1 MNPDKIKKLKK
12 RCNELLIQNPHM
24 DFADTATLYLNFGI
38 NINDKAE
45 ELSSLDPDTRT
56 KIYYNVTHGWV
67 KYLNEEIGRP
77 VVFDFDLWADS
88 LNFTRDLLA
97 AMGFELDLMPSFV
110 ETCQGIFVAM
120 FRMWYEQITIQDIR
134 NFFADKP
141 CPELP
146 DMSDMRKTFLWAIE
160 NKIPCNDMAS
170 FSNNYKEYLKSRT
183 ADEEI
188 ESYINMAHLRDAF
201 DACDEALVASGIP
214 QEYLDENRL
223 QLRDVFY
230 AATAYYEM
238 LPRDTVVQELLQEQ
252 EKIQRYYEKFLALHK
267 FPGLD
272 PQKLNDENSDNWF
285 YYYIIF
291 VLGLQAGQEVREMEI
306 EIGLSGDSPII
317 TAIEEEMKKKQQ
329 K

>member
-1 MNPDKIKKLKK
+1 MDPNKIRKIKRSCYEILHSTP
-12 RCNELLIQNPHM
+12 NIEI
-24 DFADTATLYLNFGI
+24 ADAATIYLTYGI
-38 NINDKAE
+38 NTNAKADE
-45 ELSSLDPDTRT
+45 IRSLDSETRT
-56 KIYYNVTHGWV
+56 RLFYNATHGWV
-67 KYLNEEIGRP
+67 KYLDEEIGRP

-88 LNFTRDLLA
+88 LNFTTSLLE
-97 AMGFELDLMPSFV
+97 AMNIDVETERSLL

-120 FRMWYEQITIQDIR
+120 FRLWYEKRTVQDILD
-134 NFFADKP
+134 FFAEKP

-146 DMSDMRKTFLWAIE
+146 DMSDMRKTFLWAID
-160 NKIPCNDMAS
+160 NNIPCNDMAS

-201 DACDEALVASGIP
+201 DACDEALVVSGIP

-252 EKIQRYYEKFLALHK
+252 EKIQKYYEKFLALHK

-306 EIGLSGDSPII
+306 ENGLSGDSPII